1 MLLELNLK
9 EAASFKVGP
18 LRFSERIAPSL
29 AAWCFEVHDC
39 MCTEEARSLSAAEQC
54 ALAAEF

>member
-18 LRFSERIAPSL
+18 LRFSEHIAPSL
-29 AAWCFEVHDC
+29 AATF
-39 MCTEEARSLSAAEQC
+39 
-54 ALAAEF
+54 